1 MYSFL
6 NPPRARSNS
15 HGVTSLGLMGIG
27 VISQEQSRTLQKGGE
42 GGPAHGYFGN
52 AFESSVEFDVTTAEG
67 PSRVTVVTG
76 KMQISLG
83 ALNGIAQSGSFK
95 ALLDP
100 TLTAGQFR
108 KAAAIVSLSNIV
120 HTDNTGGA
128 SLTTRWTIDD
138 AQATYDD
145 EAGQVQLVID
155 ATVLSDT
162 VPSSAQLE
170 SLTFQVTTLARV

>member
-1 MYSFL
+1 M
-6 NPPRARSNS
+6 
-15 HGVTSLGLMGIG
+15 VTL
-27 VISQEQSRTLQKGGE
+27 
-42 GGPAHGYFGN
+42 
-52 AFESSVEFDVTTAEG
+52 VEPTNVHKIEFNVTTREG
-67 PSRVTVVTG
+67 PSRVTIVTG
-76 KMQISLG
+76 TMPISLAAFG
-83 ALNGIAQSGSFK
+83 KPGKTSQSGSFK